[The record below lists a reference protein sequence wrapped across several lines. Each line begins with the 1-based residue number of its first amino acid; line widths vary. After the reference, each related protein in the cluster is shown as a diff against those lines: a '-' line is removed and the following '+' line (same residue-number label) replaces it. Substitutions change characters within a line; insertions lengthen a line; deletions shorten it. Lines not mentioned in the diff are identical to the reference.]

1 MTSIPASRFPNALTL
16 IRICKRNGNLVLGT
30 DYTDYMD
37 FKKISCICHSE
48 RSEESPERTRRCFTT
63 FSMTKEIRDQSV
75 QSVPKNSPI
84 NYHL

>member
-1 MTSIPASRFPNALTL
+1 MGIYFA
-16 IRICKRNGNLVLGT
+16 RITRIT
-30 DYTDYMD
+30 WI

-75 QSVPKNSPI
+75 TI
-84 NYHL
+84 H